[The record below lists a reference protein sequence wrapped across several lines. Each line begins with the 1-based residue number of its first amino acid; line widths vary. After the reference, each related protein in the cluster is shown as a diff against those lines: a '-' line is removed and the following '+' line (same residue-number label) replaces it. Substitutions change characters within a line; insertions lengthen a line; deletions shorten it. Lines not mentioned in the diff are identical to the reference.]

1 MKAAIFDMD
10 GTLVDSM
17 YYWRTVSL
25 EFLRAKGIEP
35 PRKLCDRAYL
45 MSVRDAP
52 ELFRQYYE
60 FPYTEEEYN
69 DTVNSIMAKA
79 LRRRISG
86 KDARAGCR
94 LRACHRDVAAGSN
107 AAAGKAGH
115 T

>member
-25 EFLRAKGIEP
+25 EFLRTKGIEP
-35 PRKLCDRAYL
+35 PRELCDRAYL
-45 MSVRDAP
+45 MRKHAP

-69 DTVNSIMAKA
+69 DTVNSIG
-79 LRRRISG
+79 RSR
-86 KDARAGCR
+86 
-94 LRACHRDVAAGSN
+94 
-107 AAAGKAGH
+107 
-115 T
+115 